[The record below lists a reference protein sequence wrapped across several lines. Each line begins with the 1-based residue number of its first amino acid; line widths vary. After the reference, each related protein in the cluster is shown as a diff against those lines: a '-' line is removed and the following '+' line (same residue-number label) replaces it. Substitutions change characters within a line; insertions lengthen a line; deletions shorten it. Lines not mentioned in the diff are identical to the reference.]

1 MLDFDQAQTL
11 LANAAAPLARR
22 EHASLADAPG
32 RVLAAD
38 LDATVDIPPADNSA
52 MDGYAVRLADWQP
65 GARLP
70 IQQRCYAGDTP
81 EPLKPGHAI
90 RLFTGSLVPAGADT
104 VVMQEDTHEADNQV
118 EITREPRLGQH
129 IRLRGEDTLAGAPL
143 LAAAPLCMPPTLP
156 CWPRKAWPACRWWA
170 A

>member
-22 EHASLADAPG
+22 EHVGLDEAPG

-52 MDGYAVRLADWQP
+52 MDGYALRLADWQP

-81 EPLKPGHAI
+81 EPLKP
-90 RLFTGSLVPAGADT
+90 
-104 VVMQEDTHEADNQV
+104 
-118 EITREPRLGQH
+118 
-129 IRLRGEDTLAGAPL
+129 
-143 LAAAPLCMPPTLP
+143 
-156 CWPRKAWPACRWWA
+156 
-170 A
+170 